1 VNVYSG
7 AQFNLVWAAM
17 YAYGFTS
24 VRIGRRRGLPSTEM
38 REAIEAGNL
47 IGPRLLTSSQLLE
60 GNRASYSFAR
70 YVRNTD
76 VADLECS
83 KYKALDIDW
92 IKSYVRAPIPV
103 SNRLARCAQE
113 IGVPSATHLLYPGA
127 STGLQGLSHMQAT
140 QRMGY
145 GWAKSPA
152 GVSYQDVTDI
162 LGKADM
168 HLMETLGRC
177 ATLRATTSCS
187 AASASAC

>member
-1 VNVYSG
+1 MFV
-7 AQFNLVWAAM
+7 
-17 YAYGFTS
+17 YGFTS
-24 VRIGRRRGLPSTEM
+24 VESVAGAVYPSTEM

-83 KYKALDIDW
+83 KYKYLDVDW

-127 STGLQGLSHMQAT
+127 STGLQGLSIQAT

-152 GVSYQDVTDI
+152 GISYQT
-162 LGKADM
+162 
-168 HLMETLGRC
+168 
-177 ATLRATTSCS
+177 
-187 AASASAC
+187 